1 MISSITI
8 LFLLTCYVY
17 FKQFYTKLIES
28 EIEDAG
34 EKLVWMAKLKKKLI
48 VFFVGAGII
57 VILYITSFTI
67 MKIDPELENVKLI
80 RRIAD
85 LVATGICAVLFYLDK
100 AELDKKLVVKPID
113 PLQNL

>member
-1 MISSITI
+1 MISSITV

-34 EKLVWMAKLKKKLI
+34 EKLIWAAKLKKKLV

-57 VILYITSFTI
+57 VVLYIISFTI
-67 MKIDPELENVKLI
+67 MRINPELDNVKMI

-85 LVATGICAVLFYLDK
+85 LVATIICAVLFYLDK
-100 AELDKKLVVKPID
+100 RELDKKLVSEPAD
-113 PLQNL
+113 PFQNL